1 MENQADAIEHPL
13 EQPFHKEFLRKREE
27 IRITA
32 AEIDLIFNG
41 EAASAYSNFLRNY
54 EVALAV
60 MYEYQII
67 IDKMQKENEKHP
79 MTIEEAEKL
88 FSEEKYR
95 ENLYHALE
103 NLKKA
108 YDTVAEEKIEKQ
120 IKKQLKLV

>member
-1 MENQADAIEHPL
+1 M
-13 EQPFHKEFLRKREE
+13 RKREE

-32 AEIDLIFNG
+32 AEIDFDFLMEKQHQHTAI
-41 EAASAYSNFLRNY
+41 FLRNY
-54 EVALAV
+54 EAALAV